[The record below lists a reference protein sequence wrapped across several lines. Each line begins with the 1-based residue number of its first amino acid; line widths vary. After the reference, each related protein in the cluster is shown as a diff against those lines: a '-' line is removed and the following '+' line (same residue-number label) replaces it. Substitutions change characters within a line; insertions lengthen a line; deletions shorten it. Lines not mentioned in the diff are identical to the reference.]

1 MLMLHRVLEFACL
14 IPVQGAGAAQV
25 WFLQSNRFGQA
36 YVFAFNLHAIF
47 RRTCQ
52 AWVRLGLHRTPPVPR
67 LGAFDPGSPQGR
79 GASHQ
84 TAFLTRNLDP
94 F

>member
-1 MLMLHRVLEFACL
+1 MFK
-14 IPVQGAGAAQV
+14 VQDGSPRNESGPRSEILLSPPSTGSV
-25 WFLQSNRFGQA
+25 WDCTE
-36 YVFAFNLHAIF
+36 HP
-47 RRTCQ
+47 
-52 AWVRLGLHRTPPVPR
+52 GLVAVPR